1 LIRVV
6 AGGIAMH
13 LSGKRFGH
21 IRVSEPLGEGGMGTV
36 YAGFDETLR
45 RRVALKVL
53 QDDQR
58 LDPEARARLIV
69 EARSLSQLDH
79 PNICRIHDYIEG
91 DEVDLLVLEYIEGTT
106 LGEAIGKGLSRA
118 EKLRIAVA
126 IAEVLIAA
134 HRAGIVH
141 RDLKPDNIMLT
152 PSGQVKVLDFGLA
165 SWIEERGRTPRPGAA
180 HLRVVEPETTV
191 AGTGSDRSIHLRTE
205 AGITMGTPLYMSPE
219 QARGEAL
226 SAASDMYSFGLVLQT
241 LFTGQEPYPVGLTA
255 REVMLKAARG
265 DTLPVV
271 GAGRDVTLLIEDLK
285 SLAPTDRLT
294 AADASRRLQHIVGK
308 PKRIA
313 RRAAAALLVAMFLI
327 GIAKYTFDLRRERAA
342 AVAAE
347 ARSVVA
353 HQEAA
358 TRRDQAEEL
367 IGFMLGD
374 LRRKLEPLGKLDLLD
389 DVGERAL
396 AYSRSLRPELMS
408 GAELARSSKALSQL
422 GEVRIAQGRLADATS
437 IFARARE
444 LATVATTKDAADQS
458 AQMAL
463 MAAYFGEGEASRRA
477 GDVEAALRHNEL
489 YLATAGRLAAAAP
502 QNADYRIEQA
512 YAHANVGALLMGLA
526 RYDEARTHFE
536 EALRI
541 KRARLARDPLNL
553 EWQADLANT
562 INKVGVNLLR
572 TGDLGAARLHFAE
585 QKRIHQ
591 TLVSIAP
598 DHAQWKSGL
607 ATSHAFLAALLINM
621 GELDEAQRETEAELR
636 IAESLAS
643 TDAENTTWR
652 RNLAMTTA
660 RLAML
665 RGWRGQTADSRR
677 GFRAAETL
685 LGDLV
690 RRDAKRAS
698 HTADLAVTYA
708 RSAMAGLERGE
719 VALAREE
726 WRHARELLQSNPAAS
741 ASRQV
746 ALEVWVVGAAVAR
759 AADDR
764 TALDALRLSADTLL
778 AAPPFAS
785 SADPEVLALRARL
798 LVSTGRRE
806 EAGPWIARLAA
817 AGYRQPHYEWT
828 VRRE

>member
-1 LIRVV
+1 MELL
-6 AGGIAMH
+6 GQ
-13 LSGKRFGH
+13 RFGH
-21 IRVSEPLGEGGMGTV
+21 IRVTGVVGEGGMGAV
-36 YAGFDETLR
+36 YSGFDETLE
-45 RRVALKVL
+45 RRVALKVIHEDL
-53 QDDQR
+53 R
-58 LDPEARARLIV
+58 LDEEARERLLREARA
-69 EARSLSQLDH
+69 LSKLDH
-79 PNICRIHDYIEG
+79 PNICRIHDYLEG
-91 DEVDLLVLEYIEGTT
+91 DDVDLLVLEYIEGTT
-106 LGEAIGKGLSRA
+106 LGEAMAKGLSRA

-152 PSGQVKVLDFGLA
+152 ASGQVKVLDFGLA
-165 SWIEERGRTPRPGAA
+165 RSIEDRVRTPRPGTA
-180 HLRVVEPETTV
+180 HLHVVDPETTLT
-191 AGTGSDRSIHLRTE
+191 GTGSDRSINLRTA
-205 AGITMGTPLYMSPE
+205 AGITVGTPLYMSPE

-226 SAASDMYSFGLVLQT
+226 SAASDAYSFGLVLQT
-241 LFTGQEPYPVGLTA
+241 LFTGRQPYAVDLTVH
-255 REVMLKAARG
+255 EVMLKAARG

-271 GAGRDVTLLIEDLK
+271 GAGRDVTPLINDLK
-285 SLAPTDRLT
+285 SFAPTDRPT
-294 AADASRRLQHIVGK
+294 AGDASRRLQHIVGK

-313 RRAAAALLVAMFLI
+313 QRAAAALLMAMFLI
-327 GIAKYTFDLRRERAA
+327 GVAKYTFDLRRERAA
-342 AVAAE
+342 AIAAEVRSVAA
-347 ARSVVA
+347 R
-353 HQEAA
+353 QEAA

-422 GEVRIAQGRLADATS
+422 GEVRIAQGRLAEATS

-444 LATVATTKDAADQS
+444 LATVATAKDPADHS
-458 AQMAL
+458 AQLAL
-463 MAAYFGEGEASRRA
+463 MAAYFGEGEASRRS
-477 GDVEAALRHNEL
+477 GDVETALRHNEL

-572 TGDLGAARLHFAE
+572 TGDLGAARLQFAE

-591 TLVSIAP
+591 VLVGIAP

-607 ATSHAFLAALLINM
+607 AASHAFLAALLINM

-636 IAESLAS
+636 IAESLVG
-643 TDAENTTWR
+643 TDAENTSWK

-665 RGWRGQTADSRR
+665 RGWRGQTADSKR

-685 LGDLV
+685 LADLV
-690 RRDAKRAS
+690 RRDPKRAS
-698 HTADLAVTYA
+698 HTVDLAVTYS
-708 RSAMAGLERGE
+708 RSAMSRLERGE

-726 WRHARELLQSNPAAS
+726 WRHARELLGSNPAAS
-741 ASRQV
+741 ANRQA
-746 ALEVWVVGAAVAR
+746 ALEVWVAGAAVAR
-759 AADDR
+759 AAGDQATLDTLR
-764 TALDALRLSADTLL
+764 VSADALLDA
-778 AAPPFAS
+778 PPLAS
-785 SADPEVLALRARL
+785 SSDPEVLALRARL

-806 EAGPWIARLAA
+806 EAGPWIARLGA
-817 AGYRQPHYEWT
+817 AGYRQPDYEWT